1 MAHAS
6 DIYIYIYF
14 FFAFPPLRSVTPVLF
29 HATDATLNSK
39 PSSAPKLFHAISI
52 CFVFAEPAT
61 TKCSRWLFSLAEECI
76 SISADATYDV
86 TQ

>member
-1 MAHAS
+1 MPV
-6 DIYIYIYF
+6 IYI

-39 PSSAPKLFHAISI
+39 PSSAPKLLI

-61 TKCSRWLFSLAEECI
+61 TKCSRWLFSLAKECI